1 MRPVI
6 SVIDAVILGIV
17 EGLTEFLPVS
27 STGHLILAAGWIGLY
42 RNPGAKAGID
52 AFSIVIQSGA
62 LLAVA
67 GIYAPQIRLILQG
80 VGKQDPAGRRLLLL
94 LLAGFLPAAIIG
106 LSAGSWIKSALFGI
120 GPVAVALAA
129 GGLGMIL
136 IERRSRQ
143 KVALAPCRREKQI
156 ADMTVRSALVIGV
169 AQCIAMWPGAS
180 RSMVTIMAARLLGFQ
195 PKAAAEFSFLLA
207 LPTLGGATLY
217 EIYHQGPMLL
227 HASGPAVLMV
237 GLSVSCLVAWIAVK
251 GFLSYLNR
259 RGMEIFGWYRI
270 ALAGVLLFS
279 FY

>member
-6 SVIDAVILGIV
+6 SIIDAVILGVV

-27 STGHLILAAGWIGLY
+27 STGHLILAAAWLGLY
-42 RNPGAKAGID
+42 RVPDAKAGID
-52 AFSIVIQSGA
+52 AFGIVIQSGA

-80 VGKQDPAGRRLLLL
+80 LCKQDPAGRRLLLL
-94 LLAGFLPAAIIG
+94 LMSGFLPAAVIG
-106 LSAGSWIKSALFGI
+106 LSAGSWIKTALFGI
-120 GPVAVALAA
+120 GPVAGALAA
-129 GGLGMIL
+129 GGLCMIF
-136 IERRSRQ
+136 IERGSRR
-143 KVALAPCRREKQI
+143 KARTAPCRKEKQI
-156 ADMTVRSALVIGV
+156 SDMTVRSALVIGG
-169 AQCIAMWPGAS
+169 AQCLAMWPGAS

-207 LPTLGGATLY
+207 LPTLGGATMY

-227 HASGPAVLMV
+227 HASGPVGLIV

-259 RGMEIFGWYRI
+259 RGMEVFGWYRI
-270 ALAGVLLFS
+270 ALAGVLMFS
-279 FY
+279 FF